1 MKKAEFIDAVASKAG
16 VSKRD
21 ANEVVT
27 AALDAIVDALKV
39 GESVNF
45 VGFGSFSVAD
55 RAARDARVPGTDRI
69 VKVPASKVAKFK
81 AGKGLKEALNS

>member
-16 VSKRD
+16 VSKKD